1 MVDTKRYTPTNERF
15 RKHTQNFVSEKTK
28 KGHLND
34 KEKDKGD
41 VSKEDGKLIKVNK
54 KLIKKNGWIV
64 KVDGKEYHCSY
75 GDNIVFL
82 PPCTEQGNYYVP
94 KKECLVE
101 VSLDKKSK
109 IYTITRIKD
118 PNKQPIEMI
127 NDSISLQGKGSAEL
141 VVESDK
147 TKISGDSLE
156 VEGDVN
162 VDGDV
167 KIDTSKDKDLPDSI
181 SLKGLYK
188 EIQVLKGNLEEDEDS
203 DEDDS

>member
-1 MVDTKRYTPTNERF
+1 MVDSKRYTPTNERF

-41 VSKEDGKLIKVNK
+41 VSKEDGKLIKVYK
-54 KLIKKNGWIV
+54 KLMKKNGWIV

-82 PPCTEQGNYYVP
+82 PPCTDKGTYYVP

-101 VSLDKKSK
+101 VSIDKKSK
-109 IYTITRIKD
+109 IYTITRMKD
-118 PNKQPIEMI
+118 PNKQPIEMM
-127 NDSISLQGKGSAEL
+127 NDSISLQGSGVAEL
-141 VVESDK
+141 KVEADK
-147 TKISGDSLE
+147 TKVSGESLD

-167 KIDTSKDKDLPDSI
+167 KIDTSKDEDLPDSI
-181 SLKGLYK
+181 SLKSLYK
-188 EIQVLKGNLEEDEDS
+188 EVQVLKNNQNS
-203 DEDDS
+203 DKDDSGK

>member
-1 MVDTKRYTPTNERF
+1 MVDSKRYTPTNERF

-41 VSKEDGKLIKVNK
+41 VSKEDGKLIKVYK
-54 KLIKKNGWIV
+54 KLMKKNGWIV

-82 PPCTEQGNYYVP
+82 PPCTDKGTYYVP

-101 VSLDKKSK
+101 VSIDKKSK
-109 IYTITRIKD
+109 IYTITRMKD
-118 PNKQPIEMI
+118 PNKQPIEMM
-127 NDSISLQGKGSAEL
+127 NDSISLQGSGAAEL
-141 VVESDK
+141 KVEADK
-147 TKISGDSLE
+147 TKVSGESLD

-167 KIDTSKDKDLPDSI
+167 KIDTSKDEDLPDSI
-181 SLKGLYK
+181 SLKSLYK
-188 EIQVLKGNLEEDEDS
+188 EVQILKNNQNS
-203 DEDDS
+203 DKDDSGE

>member
-1 MVDTKRYTPTNERF
+1 MVDSKRYTPTNERF

-41 VSKEDGKLIKVNK
+41 VSKEDGKLIKVYK
-54 KLIKKNGWIV
+54 KLMKKNGWIV

-82 PPCTEQGNYYVP
+82 PPCTDKGTYYVP

-101 VSLDKKSK
+101 VSIDKKSK
-109 IYTITRIKD
+109 IYTITRMKD
-118 PNKQPIEMI
+118 PNKQPIEMM
-127 NDSISLQGKGSAEL
+127 NDSISLQGSGAAEL
-141 VVESDK
+141 KVEADK
-147 TKISGDSLE
+147 TKVSGESLD

-167 KIDTSKDKDLPDSI
+167 KIDTSKDEDLPDSI
-181 SLKGLYK
+181 SLKSLYK
-188 EIQVLKGNLEEDEDS
+188 EVQILKNNQNS
-203 DEDDS
+203 DKDDSGK

>member
-1 MVDTKRYTPTNERF
+1 MVDSKRYTPTNERF

-41 VSKEDGKLIKVNK
+41 VSKEDGKLVKVYK
-54 KLIKKNGWIV
+54 KLMKKNGWIV

-82 PPCTEQGNYYVP
+82 PPCTDKGTYYVP

-101 VSLDKKSK
+101 VSIDKKSK
-109 IYTITRIKD
+109 IYTITRMKD
-118 PNKQPIEMI
+118 PNKQPIEMM
-127 NDSISLQGKGSAEL
+127 NDSISLQGSGLAEL
-141 VVESDK
+141 KVEADK
-147 TKISGDSLE
+147 TKVSGESLD

-167 KIDTSKDKDLPDSI
+167 KIDTSKDEDLPDSI
-181 SLKGLYK
+181 SLKSLYK
-188 EIQVLKGNLEEDEDS
+188 EVQILKNNQNS
-203 DEDDS
+203 DKDDSGK

>member
-1 MVDTKRYTPTNERF
+1 MVDSKRYTPTNERF

-41 VSKEDGKLIKVNK
+41 VSKEDGKLIKVYK
-54 KLIKKNGWIV
+54 KLMKKNGWIV

-82 PPCTEQGNYYVP
+82 PPCTDKGTYYVP

-101 VSLDKKSK
+101 VSIDKKSK
-109 IYTITRIKD
+109 IYTITRMKD
-118 PNKQPIEMI
+118 PNKQPIEMM
-127 NDSISLQGKGSAEL
+127 NDSISLQGSGAAEL
-141 VVESDK
+141 KVEADK
-147 TKISGDSLE
+147 TKVSGESLD

-167 KIDTSKDKDLPDSI
+167 KIDTSKDEDLPDSI
-181 SLKGLYK
+181 SLKSLYK
-188 EIQVLKGNLEEDEDS
+188 EVQILKNNQNS
-203 DEDDS
+203 DEDDSGK

>member
-1 MVDTKRYTPTNERF
+1 MVDSKRYTPTNERF

-41 VSKEDGKLIKVNK
+41 VSKEDGKLIKVYK
-54 KLIKKNGWIV
+54 KLMKKNGWIV

-82 PPCTEQGNYYVP
+82 PPCTDKGTYYVP

-101 VSLDKKSK
+101 VSIDKKSK
-109 IYTITRIKD
+109 IYTITRMKD
-118 PNKQPIEMI
+118 PNKQPIEMM
-127 NDSISLQGKGSAEL
+127 NDSISLQGSGAAEL
-141 VVESDK
+141 KVEADK
-147 TKISGDSLE
+147 TKVSGESLD

-167 KIDTSKDKDLPDSI
+167 KIDTSKDEDLPDSI
-181 SLKGLYK
+181 SLKSLYK
-188 EIQVLKGNLEEDEDS
+188 EVQVLKNNQNS
-203 DEDDS
+203 DKDDSGK

>member
-1 MVDTKRYTPTNERF
+1 MVDSKRYTPTNERF

-41 VSKEDGKLIKVNK
+41 VSKEDGKLIKVYK
-54 KLIKKNGWIV
+54 KLMKKNGWIV

-82 PPCTEQGNYYVP
+82 PPCTDKGTYYVP

-101 VSLDKKSK
+101 VSIDKKSK
-109 IYTITRIKD
+109 IYTITRMKD
-118 PNKQPIEMI
+118 PNKQPIEMM
-127 NDSISLQGKGSAEL
+127 NDSISLQGSGLAEL
-141 VVESDK
+141 KVEADK
-147 TKISGDSLE
+147 TKVSGESLD

-167 KIDTSKDKDLPDSI
+167 KIDTSKDEDLPDSI
-181 SLKGLYK
+181 SLKSLYK
-188 EIQVLKGNLEEDEDS
+188 EVQILKNNQNS
-203 DEDDS
+203 DEDDSGK

>member
-1 MVDTKRYTPTNERF
+1 MVDSKRYTPTNERF

-41 VSKEDGKLIKVNK
+41 VSKEDGKLVKVYK
-54 KLIKKNGWIV
+54 KLMKKNGWIV

-82 PPCTEQGNYYVP
+82 PPCTDKGTYYVP

-101 VSLDKKSK
+101 VSIDKKSK

-118 PNKQPIEMI
+118 PNKQPIEMM
-127 NDSISLQGKGSAEL
+127 NDSISLQGSGAAEL
-141 VVESDK
+141 KVEADK
-147 TKISGDSLE
+147 TKVSGESLD

-181 SLKGLYK
+181 SLKSLYK
-188 EIQVLKGNLEEDEDS
+188 EVQILKNNQNS
-203 DEDDS
+203 DKDDSGK

>member
-1 MVDTKRYTPTNERF
+1 MVDSKRYTPTNERF

-41 VSKEDGKLIKVNK
+41 VSKEDGKLVKVYK
-54 KLIKKNGWIV
+54 KLMKKNGWIV

-82 PPCTEQGNYYVP
+82 PPCTDKGTYYVP

-101 VSLDKKSK
+101 VSIDKKSK
-109 IYTITRIKD
+109 IYTITRMKD
-118 PNKQPIEMI
+118 PNKQPIEMM
-127 NDSISLQGKGSAEL
+127 NDSISLQGSGAAEL
-141 VVESDK
+141 KVEADK
-147 TKISGDSLE
+147 TKVSGESLD

-181 SLKGLYK
+181 SLKSLYK
-188 EIQVLKGNLEEDEDS
+188 EVQILKNNQNS
-203 DEDDS
+203 DKDDSGK

>member
-1 MVDTKRYTPTNERF
+1 MVDSKRYTPTNERF

-41 VSKEDGKLIKVNK
+41 VSKEDGKLVKVYK
-54 KLIKKNGWIV
+54 KLMKKNGWIV

-82 PPCTEQGNYYVP
+82 PPCTDKGTYYVP

-101 VSLDKKSK
+101 VSIDKKSK
-109 IYTITRIKD
+109 IYTITRMKD
-118 PNKQPIEMI
+118 PNKQPIEMM
-127 NDSISLQGKGSAEL
+127 NDSISLQGSGLAEL
-141 VVESDK
+141 KVEADK
-147 TKISGDSLE
+147 TKVSGESLD

-167 KIDTSKDKDLPDSI
+167 KIDTSKDEDLPDSI
-181 SLKGLYK
+181 SLKSLYK
-188 EIQVLKGNLEEDEDS
+188 EVQILKNNQNS
-203 DEDDS
+203 DEDDSGK

>member
-1 MVDTKRYTPTNERF
+1 MVDSKRYTPTNERF

-41 VSKEDGKLIKVNK
+41 VSKEDGKLVKVYK
-54 KLIKKNGWIV
+54 KLMKKNGWIV

-82 PPCTEQGNYYVP
+82 PPCTDKGTYYVP

-101 VSLDKKSK
+101 VSIDKKSK
-109 IYTITRIKD
+109 IYTITRMKD
-118 PNKQPIEMI
+118 PNKQPIEMM
-127 NDSISLQGKGSAEL
+127 NDSISLQGSGAAEL
-141 VVESDK
+141 KVEADK
-147 TKISGDSLE
+147 TKVSGESLD

-167 KIDTSKDKDLPDSI
+167 KIDTSKDEDLPDSI
-181 SLKGLYK
+181 SLKSLYK
-188 EIQVLKGNLEEDEDS
+188 EVQILKNNQNS
-203 DEDDS
+203 DKDDSGE

>member
-1 MVDTKRYTPTNERF
+1 MVDSKRYTPTNERF

-41 VSKEDGKLIKVNK
+41 VSKEDGKLVKVYK
-54 KLIKKNGWIV
+54 KLMKKNGWIV

-82 PPCTEQGNYYVP
+82 PPCTDKGTYYVP

-101 VSLDKKSK
+101 VSIDKKSK
-109 IYTITRIKD
+109 IYTITRMKD
-118 PNKQPIEMI
+118 PNKQPIEMM
-127 NDSISLQGKGSAEL
+127 NDSISLQGSGAAEL
-141 VVESDK
+141 KVEADK
-147 TKISGDSLE
+147 TKVSGESLD

-167 KIDTSKDKDLPDSI
+167 KIDTSKDEDLPDSI
-181 SLKGLYK
+181 SLKSLYK
-188 EIQVLKGNLEEDEDS
+188 EVQILKNNQNS
-203 DEDDS
+203 DKDDSGK

>member
-1 MVDTKRYTPTNERF
+1 MVDSKRYTPTNERF

-41 VSKEDGKLIKVNK
+41 VSKEDGKLVKVYK
-54 KLIKKNGWIV
+54 KLMKKNGWIV

-82 PPCTEQGNYYVP
+82 PPCTDKGTYYVP

-101 VSLDKKSK
+101 VSIDKKSK
-109 IYTITRIKD
+109 IYTITRMKD
-118 PNKQPIEMI
+118 PNKQPIEMM
-127 NDSISLQGKGSAEL
+127 NDSISLQGSGAAEL
-141 VVESDK
+141 KVEADK
-147 TKISGDSLE
+147 TKVSGESLD

-167 KIDTSKDKDLPDSI
+167 KIDTSKDEDLPDSI
-181 SLKGLYK
+181 SLKSLYK
-188 EIQVLKGNLEEDEDS
+188 EVQILKNNQNS
-203 DEDDS
+203 DEDDSGK

>member
-1 MVDTKRYTPTNERF
+1 MVDSKRYTPTNERF

-41 VSKEDGKLIKVNK
+41 VSKEDGKLIKVYK
-54 KLIKKNGWIV
+54 KLMKKNGWIV

-82 PPCTEQGNYYVP
+82 PPCTDKGTYYVP

-101 VSLDKKSK
+101 VSIDKKSK
-109 IYTITRIKD
+109 IYTITRMKD
-118 PNKQPIEMI
+118 PNKQPIEMM
-127 NDSISLQGKGSAEL
+127 NDSISLQGSGAAEL
-141 VVESDK
+141 KVEADK
-147 TKISGDSLE
+147 TKVSGESLD

-167 KIDTSKDKDLPDSI
+167 KIDTSKDEGLPDSI
-181 SLKGLYK
+181 SLKSLYK
-188 EIQVLKGNLEEDEDS
+188 EVQILKNNQNS
-203 DEDDS
+203 DEDDSGK